1 MTRRP
6 GLAVVGATGAV
17 GEVLLG
23 LLSLRRDVWGEIRL
37 VASPRS
43 AGRTAMVRGEAV
55 EVLALAEEAFAGI
68 DVAVFAVPDPVSAQ
82 WAPIAAAKGV
92 VVIDDS
98 AVFRTAEDVPL
109 VVPEVN
115 AAALRIRPRGIVA
128 SPAGTTLAM
137 IAAVGALHAEYGLA
151 QLVVATYQAAGG
163 EGRAGEAALR
173 AQTGLVA
180 GTAVGRQTGD
190 LRALIADQG
199 PFAAP
204 LALNAVP
211 WTGGLRE
218 GGWSAQEAGIRDESR
233 KVLGLPAL
241 KVSATCVHI
250 PVVRTHALAVH
261 ARFEREVT
269 QEHAQDILRDAP
281 GVVLYD
287 DPSAGEF
294 PTPNDVVGT
303 DPVWVG
309 RVRRALD
316 EPDALDLFL
325 CGDNL
330 RKGAA
335 LNLVQLAE
343 LVAEELTAGEPA
355 AEPTEP
361 DEPAG

>member
-6 GLAVVGATGAV
+6 NLAVVGATGAV

-23 LLSLRRDVWGEIRL
+23 LLSLRQDIWGEVRL

-43 AGRTAMVRGEAV
+43 AGRTPVVRGEPV
-55 EVLALAEEAFAGI
+55 EVVPLAEEAFEGI
-68 DVAVFAVPDPVSAQ
+68 DVAVFAVPDAVSAQ
-82 WAPIAAAKGV
+82 WAPIAAAKGIV
-92 VVIDDS
+92 VVDDS
-98 AVFRTAEDVPL
+98 AAFRTAGDVPL

-128 SPAGTTLAM
+128 SPAGTTLALV
-137 IAAVGALHAEYGLA
+137 AAVGALHAEYGLE
-151 QLVVATYQAAGG
+151 QLVVATYQAASG
-163 EGRAGEAALR
+163 EGREGMAALR
-173 AQTGLVA
+173 EQTALVA
-180 GTAVGRQTGD
+180 GTEVGRQTGD
-190 LRALIADQG
+190 LRAVIADEG

-211 WTGGLRE
+211 WTGGLCE
-218 GGWSAQEAGIRDESR
+218 GGWSAQELGLRDEAR
-233 KVLGLPAL
+233 KILGLPAL
-241 KVSATCVHI
+241 RVSATCVRI

-261 ARFEREVT
+261 ARFEREVS
-269 QEHAQDILRDAP
+269 QEHAQDILRETP

-287 DPSAGEF
+287 DPAAGEF
-294 PTPNDVVGT
+294 PTPNDVVDT
-303 DPVWVG
+303 DPVWAG

-335 LNLVQLAE
+335 LNLLQIAE
-343 LVAEELTAGEPA
+343 LVAGELSAGSPE
-355 AEPTEP
+355 
-361 DEPAG
+361 GS

>member
-6 GLAVVGATGAV
+6 NLAVVGATGAV

-23 LLSLRRDVWGEIRL
+23 LLSLRQDVWGEIRL

-43 AGRTAMVRGEAV
+43 AGRKPVVRGVPV
-55 EVLALAEEAFAGI
+55 EVVPLAEEAFEGI
-68 DVAVFAVPDPVSAQ
+68 DVAVFAVPDEVSAQ

-92 VVIDDS
+92 VVVDDS
-98 AVFRTAEDVPL
+98 AAFRTAEDVPL

-115 AAALRIRPRGIVA
+115 SAALRLRARGIVA
-128 SPAGTTLAM
+128 SPASTTLAM
-137 IAAVGALHAEYGLA
+137 IAAVGALHAEYGLV
-151 QLVVATYQAAGG
+151 QLVVASYQAASG
-163 EGRAGEAALR
+163 EGRIGEAALR
-173 AQTGLVA
+173 EQTALVA
-180 GTAVGRQTGD
+180 GTEVGRQAGD
-190 LRALIADQG
+190 LRAVIADHG

-211 WTGGLRE
+211 WTGSLVD
-218 GGWSAQEAGIRDESR
+218 GGWSSEEVGIRAEAR
-233 KVLGLPAL
+233 KILGLPAL
-241 KVSATCVHI
+241 KVSATCVRI

-261 ARFEREVT
+261 ALFEREVT
-269 QEHAQDILRDAP
+269 QEHAQQILRDAP

-287 DPSAGEF
+287 DPAAGEF

-316 EPDALDLFL
+316 EPAALDLFL

-335 LNLVQLAE
+335 LNLLQIAE
-343 LVAEELTAGEPA
+343 LVAGELTVTQEGAPGA
-355 AEPTEP
+355 A
-361 DEPAG
+361 

>member
-6 GLAVVGATGAV
+6 NLAVVGATGAV
-17 GEVLLG
+17 GEVLLD
-23 LLSLRRDVWGEIRL
+23 LLALRQDVWGEIRL
-37 VASPRS
+37 IASPRS
-43 AGRTAMVRGEAV
+43 AGRTAVVRGEAV
-55 EVLALAEEAFAGI
+55 EVVPLAEEAFAGI
-68 DVAVFAVPDPVSAQ
+68 DVAVFAVPEPVSAQ

-92 VVIDDS
+92 VVVDDS

-128 SPAGTTLAM
+128 SPASTTLAM
-137 IAAVGALHAEYGLA
+137 IAALWALHAEYGLA
-151 QLVVATYQAAGG
+151 QLVVASYQAATG
-163 EGRAGEAALR
+163 EGRAGETALR
-173 AQTGLVA
+173 GQTALVTGTTA
-180 GTAVGRQTGD
+180 GRKTGD
-190 LRALIADQG
+190 LRAVIADHG

-204 LALNAVP
+204 LAYNAVP
-211 WTGGLRE
+211 WSGSLRE
-218 GGWSAQEAGIRDESR
+218 GGWSSEELGIRDESR
-233 KVLGLPAL
+233 KILSLPAL
-241 KVSATCVHI
+241 RVSATCVRV

-269 QEHAQDILRDAP
+269 QEHAQEILRDAP

-287 DPSAGEF
+287 DPAAGEF

-316 EPDALDLFL
+316 EPEALDLFL

-335 LNLVQLAE
+335 LNLLQIAE
-343 LVAEELTAGEPA
+343 LVARELQPA
-355 AEPTEP
+355 
-361 DEPAG
+361 